1 MSATAVHNIE
11 EPTPLIVSKSN
22 FRSLVH
28 RRATADFIS
37 VKRYAPDGAPIG
49 ETRFVGLFTA
59 DAYNRATDDIPLL
72 RRKVTRD
79 LLSGLMTVDFPR
91 WTLKKEMPDIGQTHI
106 SEGLARYE
114 IIDGD
119 PLSAKIITDFR
130 VELARNDTTITH
142 HSHGTMTCDAKNF
155 MIEMDLEILENGVSQ
170 FQRKW
175 RERIKR
181 DMV

>member
-1 MSATAVHNIE
+1 
-11 EPTPLIVSKSN
+11 
-22 FRSLVH
+22 
-28 RRATADFIS
+28 
-37 VKRYAPDGAPIG
+37 
-49 ETRFVGLFTA
+49 
-59 DAYNRATDDIPLL
+59 
-72 RRKVTRD
+72 
-79 LLSGLMTVDFPR
+79 
-91 WTLKKEMPDIGQTHI
+91 MPDIGQTHI

-130 VELARNDTTITH
+130 VELARKDTTITH
-142 HSHGTMTCDAKNF
+142 HSRGTMTCDAKNF
-155 MIEMDLEILENGVSQ
+155 IIEMDLEILENGVSQ